1 MCIAEQC
8 DIPYDGIRQQIA
20 SCVDLV
26 VHLTRATSRRPVAD
40 LLHLQSSL
48 HHSSSQQRI
57 NDETCWRHSFRYG
70 AEVLGRV
77 KASFA
82 VAHRFAALTRPP
94 RFAPRHLWNASR
106 TYRLQVAPL
115 RTPQRA
121 PITSCNVLRGHSWE
135 QLRTQIDGGFSG
147 FMESASRRDRHCL

>member
-1 MCIAEQC
+1 M
-8 DIPYDGIRQQIA
+8 
-20 SCVDLV
+20 S
-26 VHLTRATSRRPVAD
+26 H
-40 LLHLQSSL
+40 
-48 HHSSSQQRI
+48 
-57 NDETCWRHSFRYG
+57 G

-115 RTPQRA
+115 CTPQRA
-121 PITSCNVLRGHSWE
+121 PITSCNVLKGHSWE